1 MLKFLEQ
8 TDGLSR
14 KEREK
19 LFKRYEILNSA
30 VKLFAKK
37 GYDGTKLEDIA
48 EAAEFGKG
56 TIYNY
61 FETKEDIYLEIID
74 RVTEDYTKKLNEM
87 NQKSKTLYEFV
98 SLITENLAR
107 FVLNDQFEFLMLLR
121 LRTEINAIEK
131 VKKSKIVQNY
141 ISVARKVFKQKIT
154 SAIKNNEIKKINPDY
169 FVLLFRNLLFPYFY
183 SILIQS
189 KNNVSEKEL
198 KSAGDFVLS
207 TLFHGIAK

>member
-141 ISVARKVFKQKIT
+141 ITVARKVFKQKIT

-183 SILIQS
+183 SILIQN

>member
-8 TDGLSR
+8 NDSLSR
-14 KEREK
+14 KERER

-87 NQKSKTLYEFV
+87 SEQSKTLYEFV
-98 SLITENLAR
+98 SLITENLVE
-107 FVLNDQFEFLMLLR
+107 FVLNDQFAFLMLLR

-141 ISVARKVFKQKIT
+141 ITVARKVFKQKIT
-154 SAIKNNEIKKINPDY
+154 SAIKNNEIKKINPEH
-169 FVLLFRNLLFPYFY
+169 FILLFRNLLFPYFY
-183 SILIQS
+183 SILIQN

-207 TLFHGIAK
+207 TLFYGIAK

>member
-183 SILIQS
+183 SILIQN
-189 KNNVSEKEL
+189 KNNVTEKEL
-198 KSAGDFVLS
+198 KSAGNFVLS

>member
-107 FVLNDQFEFLMLLR
+107 FVLIDQFEFLMLLR

-131 VKKSKIVQNY
+131 VKKSKIVQSY
-141 ISVARKVFKQKIT
+141 ITVARKVFKQKIT

-183 SILIQS
+183 SILIQN